1 MARAIEWAI
10 ERQPRRGGAHL
21 VVNTGSNDWN
31 YQVSELATAVA
42 DVITGTDVSINT
54 EAPPDKR
61 SYRVDFSL
69 FSGLAPHHVPVKSLR
84 ETVEDLRHGLE
95 AMRFNSPDFRDSSFM
110 RLRVLTTLQ
119 AQGLLTQNLEWAHK
133 ARKVNHPAVA
143 TF

>member
-1 MARAIEWAI
+1 MGDRAPAD
-10 ERQPRRGGAHL
+10 QGGAHL
-21 VVNTGSNDWN
+21 VVNAGSDEWN
-31 YQVSELATAVA
+31 YQVSELAAAVA
-42 DVITGTDVSINT
+42 DVIKGTEVSINK

-69 FSGLAPHHVPVKSLR
+69 FRGLAPRHVPAKGLLD
-84 ETVEDLRHGLE
+84 TVQDLRHGLE

-119 AQGLLTQNLEWAHK
+119 SQGLLTPDLVWAHK
-133 ARKVNHPAVA
+133 VRKSSQSIVE